1 MTVTTDRVA
10 EALKASIKETNRLR
24 RQNEQLIRASAE
36 PIAVVGMA
44 CRLPGGVVSP
54 EGLWELVSGGV
65 DAIGQFPIDRG
76 WDEDLYDPDPDALGK
91 STTGSGGF
99 LYDSAD
105 FDAGFFGVSPREALA
120 MDPQQR
126 L

>member
-1 MTVTTDRVA
+1 MSEEKKLREYLQRSIADARRVRQRLH
-10 EALKASIKETNRLR
+10 EVEETAR
-24 RQNEQLIRASAE
+24 E
-36 PIAVVGMA
+36 PIAVVGMG

-65 DAIGQFPIDRG
+65 DAIGDFPIDRG
-76 WDEDLYDPDPDALGK
+76 WDMEALYDSNPEASGK
-91 STTGSGGF
+91 VYTRNGGF